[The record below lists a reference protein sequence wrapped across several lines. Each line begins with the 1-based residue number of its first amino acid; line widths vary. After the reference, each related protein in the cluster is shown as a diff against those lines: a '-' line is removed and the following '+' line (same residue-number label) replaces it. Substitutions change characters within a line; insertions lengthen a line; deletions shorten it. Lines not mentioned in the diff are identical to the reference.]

1 MALIRLTIAGLAIAS
16 TIGLSL
22 VSPQSTG
29 LTRTSVSVS
38 DAQITQPPE
47 QDGPP
52 VDYFPCNE
60 AYDGATMKWRGAWW
74 KCDVVIEAERKW
86 EWEYWGDQDPNL
98 A

>member
-1 MALIRLTIAGLAIAS
+1 MLPMRLTIVILAVAS
-16 TIGLSL
+16 TVGLSL
-22 VSPQSTG
+22 APPTG
-29 LTRTSVSVS
+29 LTRTSAAVS
-38 DAQITQPPE
+38 DAHIIQSPE

-86 EWEYWGDQDPNL
+86 EWEYWGNQDPNL